1 MLSGYLDFC
10 SSLRNTYRAEA
21 LRHGHD
27 IAPRGGGRLRRHHG
41 LHRADEQARAM
52 AEDMTWFWSQW
63 SQQFDQRLP
72 LLLVG
77 SPDTISRQIEAALKR
92 ILVNECF
99 LLIP

>member
-1 MLSGYLDFC
+1 
-10 SSLRNTYRAEA
+10 
-21 LRHGHD
+21 
-27 IAPRGGGRLRRHHG
+27 
-41 LHRADEQARAM
+41 M